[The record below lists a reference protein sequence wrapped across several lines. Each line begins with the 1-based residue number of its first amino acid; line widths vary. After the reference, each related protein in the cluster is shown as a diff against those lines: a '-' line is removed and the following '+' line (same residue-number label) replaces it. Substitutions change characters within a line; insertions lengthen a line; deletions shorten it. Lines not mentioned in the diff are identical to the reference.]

1 MNINYIDI
9 GNLKVSENLVKF
21 VNEELLVETNINPER
36 FWSGFDR
43 SVHEL
48 APKNK
53 ELLEKR
59 KDLQKKIDDWHIKN
73 KGNKIEINEYKNF
86 LKK

>member
-59 KDLQKKIDDWHIKN
+59 KDLQKKLMIGTFKIKAKKLTLMN
-73 KGNKIEINEYKNF
+73 IKNF

>member
-1 MNINYIDI
+1 MKKNYQDVH
-9 GNLKVSENLVKF
+9 NLKVSTILLKF
-21 VNEELLVETNINPER
+21 VNEELLKGTDITPEK

-53 ELLEKR
+53 SLIKFRE
-59 KDLQKKIDDWHIKN
+59 DLQKKN
-73 KGNKIEINEYKNF
+73 
-86 LKK
+86 